1 MNVELDQLPEISDL
15 EVSWV
20 GAIEVGEPNM

>member
-1 MNVELDQLPEISDL
+1 MNAELDQLPEISDI

-20 GAIEVGEPNM
+20 GAIELGEPNM